1 MAEMGKQGFVWFFGV
16 VEDIKDDL
24 QLGRV
29 KVRCHNFHNISDTV
43 LPTDELP
50 YAHVVL
56 PTTSASYQ
64 GKGISPTFLRE
75 GTTVI
80 GFFADGESAQ
90 MPIVFGTLPGIPQPS
105 PDFVD
110 SENISFENH
119 DVSQLARGINKLAQA
134 KREVGI
140 DEDVEPPPEAS
151 FGAQYPFNKVFESER
166 GHVIEI
172 DDTPGAERIHIYHNA
187 GHYTEMVPGR
197 RTDKVNGD
205 HIEISMQARYIKV
218 RGDMAIIVD
227 GATSIMSDGAI
238 SLESKKQISMS
249 APLINISGTIGTT
262 INGGLVSISGTT
274 TTTIS
279 GLLGLYLNPVG
290 GAAGGGEAAA
300 DPFAAPTITA

>member
-1 MAEMGKQGFVWFFGV
+1 MGKQGFVWFFGV

-29 KVRCHNFHNISDTV
+29 KVRCHNFHNVSDKI
-43 LPTDELP
+43 LPTDDLP

-75 GTTVI
+75 GTTVV

-90 MPIVFGTLPGIPQPS
+90 MPIVFGTLPGIPQPT

-110 SENISFENH
+110 TQNISFESH
-119 DVSQLARGINKLAQA
+119 DVNKLARGINKLAQA
-134 KREVGI
+134 KIDVGI
-140 DEDVEPPPEAS
+140 DESFEPPPGAF

-187 GHYTEMVPGR
+187 GHYTEMVPGL

-218 RGDMAIIVD
+218 RGNMTMLVD
-227 GATSIMSDGAI
+227 GTSSIISDGAI
-238 SLESKKQISMS
+238 SLVSNKMIQMS
-249 APLINISGTIGTT
+249 APLINISGSIGTT
-262 INGGLVSISGTT
+262 INGGLVTISGTT

-290 GAAGGGEAAA
+290 GAAGGSEAPAN
-300 DPFAAPTITA
+300 PFAAPTLSA